1 MRRTALDKF
10 IEEICREAGSRI
22 QRNFGKVTTGETK
35 SARGDIVTKVDYES
49 EDVLISAIRKKF
61 PYHSI
66 LSEEAG
72 SLPGKSE
79 YTWIIDPLDGT
90 SNFAS
95 QIPMF
100 CVLVALAK
108 NNVIQASATYD
119 PIHDEFFYAR
129 KGQGSY
135 VNGHKIHVSE
145 TTEFDQMRL
154 NISNVRLRS
163 SLETFSHWRSVF
175 ALYTTYFQRFG
186 SAGLSMAYVACGRSD
201 AYIIGGAYPW
211 DIAAGALLI
220 REAGGKISTL
230 EGLPWQWKDQNQ
242 RIVAANPKLHRKLMR
257 QLTQ

>member
-1 MRRTALDKF
+1 MRRTALDRF
-10 IEEICREAGSRI
+10 IQDITREAGSRI
-22 QRNFGKVTTGETK
+22 RRNFGKVTTGKTK
-35 SARGDIVTKVDYES
+35 SARGDIVTRVDYEA
-49 EDVLISAIRKKF
+49 EDVLISAIRKKY

-66 LSEEAG
+66 VSEEAG
-72 SLPGKSE
+72 DLPGKSP

-90 SNFAS
+90 NNFAG

-108 NNVIQASATYD
+108 QNSIVASATYD

-135 VNGHKIHVSE
+135 VNGRSIHVSQ
-145 TTEFDQMRL
+145 TTEFDEMRINL
-154 NISNVRLRS
+154 SNVRLRS
-163 SLETFSHWRSVF
+163 SLETFAHWRSIF

-220 REAGGKISTL
+220 REAGGRISTL
-230 EGLPWQWKDQNQ
+230 EGLRWQWRDQNQ
-242 RIVAANPKLHRKLMR
+242 RVVAANPKLHRKLMKL
-257 QLTQ
+257 LTQ